1 MAATGRLRIQDK
13 HSVST
18 NVGQSLLDARLLG
31 VRMLFKDTTDV
42 GLIERFQ
49 LGAFRYF
56 MRYTDPV
63 TGLVADSSQD
73 GSPASI
79 AATGF
84 GLSALPVGVERDWI
98 SRRDAAER
106 ALRTLRFFS
115 TSEQSRDT
123 LATGYKG
130 LYYHFLDMKS
140 GQRAWRSEIS
150 LIDSA
155 LLLAGAITVGAYF
168 TDSDP
173 VEKEI
178 RDLADM
184 LYARANWAWALD
196 EQGTLALGWKPRSG
210 FLPYRWHGY
219 SEAIILYT
227 LALSSP
233 SYPIPAESY
242 LSFGNQCDWKEM
254 LGKPYLY
261 AGPLFIHL
269 FSHAWID
276 FRGIRDGVMRE
287 KNTDYFDNSRHAIA
301 VHRDHAIRNP
311 QNYVGYGSDCWGLTA
326 CDGPE
331 RPRRLRDGR
340 QQAFSGYAAR
350 GAPFGP
356 DDGTLAPWAPLACL
370 PFEPNLAL
378 SATRHILGAYPAV
391 IEEDGFIGS
400 FNPSVPARTSEGW
413 MNTRRIG
420 LDQGIVLMMIENHR
434 TGFFWN
440 LLRQSAP
447 IRRGLKRAGFAGGWL

>member
-1 MAATGRLRIQDK
+1 
-13 HSVST
+13 
-18 NVGQSLLDARLLG
+18 
-31 VRMLFKDTTDV
+31 MLFKDTTDT
-42 GLIERFQ
+42 GLMDRFQ

-56 MRYTDPV
+56 TRFTHPE

-84 GLSALPVGVERDWI
+84 GLSALTVGVERGWI
-98 SRRDAAER
+98 TREEAAVR
-106 ALRTLRFFS
+106 ALRTLRFFRD
-115 TSEQSRDT
+115 SEQSRDT

-130 LYYHFLDMKS
+130 LYYHFLDMKT
-140 GQRAWRSEIS
+140 GRRAWRSEVS

-155 LLLAGAITVGAYF
+155 LLLAGVITVSLYF
-168 TDSDP
+168 SQP
-173 VEKEI
+173 SPAEKEI
-178 RDLADM
+178 RDIADM

-196 EQGTLALGWKPRSG
+196 ENGMLGLGWKPRSG

-233 SYPIPAESY
+233 SYPIPEKSY
-242 LSFGNQCDWKEM
+242 LAFENQCDWKEA

-276 FRGIRDGVMRE
+276 FRGIRDAVMVE
-287 KNTDYFDNSRHAIA
+287 HDSDYFENTRHAIA
-301 VHRDHAIRNP
+301 VQRDYAERNP
-311 QNYVGYGSDCWGLTA
+311 GGYTGYSRDCWGLTA

-331 RPRRLRDGR
+331 RARRLRDGR
-340 QQAFSGYAAR
+340 QQNFSGYAAR

-356 DDGTLAPWAPLACL
+356 DDGTLAPWASLACL
-370 PFEPNLAL
+370 PFDPEASL
-378 SATRHILGAYPAV
+378 SGTRHILETYPGV
-391 IEEDGFIGS
+391 VEEDGFIGS
-400 FNPSVPARTSEGW
+400 FNPSIPARSPEGW
-413 MNTRRIG
+413 TNTRRIG
-420 LDQGIVLMMIENHR
+420 LDQGLLLMMIENHR
-434 TGFFWN
+434 TGFFWD

-447 IRRGLKRAGFAGGWL
+447 LRRGLKRAGFVGGWL

>member
-1 MAATGRLRIQDK
+1 
-13 HSVST
+13 
-18 NVGQSLLDARLLG
+18 
-31 VRMLFKDTTDV
+31 MLFKDTTDA
-42 GLIERFQ
+42 GLIDRFQ

-56 MRYTDPV
+56 MRYTHPE
-63 TGLVADSSQD
+63 TGLVADSSQE

-84 GLSALPVGVERDWI
+84 GLSALPVGVERDWL
-98 SRRDAAER
+98 SREDAAQR
-106 ALRTLRFFS
+106 ALTTLRFLRD
-115 TSEQSRDT
+115 SEQSRDT

-130 LYYHFLDMKS
+130 LYYHFLDMKT
-140 GQRAWRSEIS
+140 GRRAWRSEIS

-155 LLLAGAITVGAYF
+155 LLIAGAITVGTYF
-168 TDSDP
+168 SENTP
-173 VEKEI
+173 AEKEI
-178 RDLADM
+178 RDIADM
-184 LYARANWAWALD
+184 VYARANWAWALD
-196 EQGTLALGWKPRSG
+196 EQDTLALGWKPRSG

-219 SEAIILYT
+219 SEAVILYT

-233 SYPIPAESY
+233 SYPIPANSY
-242 LSFGNQCDWKEM
+242 IAFGNQCDWREA
-254 LGKPYLY
+254 LGKPFLY

-276 FRGIRDGVMRE
+276 FRGIRDTAMVE
-287 KNTDYFDNSRHAIA
+287 HDSDYFENTRLAIDLQ
-301 VHRDHAIRNP
+301 RDYAERNP
-311 QNYVGYGSDCWGLTA
+311 ESFVGYGADCWGLTA

-331 RPRRLRDGR
+331 RSRRLRDGR
-340 QQAFSGYAAR
+340 QQNFSGYAAR

-356 DDGTLAPWAPLACL
+356 DDGTLAPWAPLSCL
-370 PFEPNLAL
+370 PFDEKAAL
-378 SATRHILGAYPAV
+378 SGTRHILETYPGV

-400 FNPSVPARTSEGW
+400 FNPSVPARTAEGW

-420 LDQGIVLMMIENHR
+420 LDQGILLMMIENHR